1 MNRRSARP
9 SAQMVRQMATL
20 IASTTMLP
28 KTLAVIIA
36 KNVAENPPTAKQI
49 NNVVNG
55 SGSGAQAAS
64 ALSRL
69 WSSAGTLYGGVRNT
83 AGTLYGGVRGTV
95 GGFWKLG
102 QIGKDTAVVSGY
114 GIQIWV
120 MIAII
125 MLIMGSIYKIALM
138 RKKAKAI
145 NTMQNVSGTV
155 ATVART
161 AVNLAQTGANIAK
174 RSANIVVSRSEK
186 LSAIL
191 EQLEAKLYNPNQVL
205 SNIET
210 ANLQKKIEHLQREIG
225 AALQDCGAMVDRL
238 QNGASRVLGG
248 NGGAGLIMTTARTT
262 AFILGE
268 SRREAANLNKPGAIQ
283 KAITGAGQAV
293 GAAAAV
299 GASGGGLL
307 LMAAAGAAAG
317 ASARQASPPR
327 LTNARRQASPP
338 RLTNARRQTSPRRL
352 TNARRQTSPRRLTNA
367 RRQTSPPRLTNAR
380 RQASPPRRRSPNN
393 NRNSNNALK
402 KLLKQVN

>member
-64 ALSRL
+64 VLSRL
-69 WSSAGTLYGGVRNT
+69 WSSAGKFAGGARNTAGTLYGGARNT

-161 AVNLAQTGANIAK
+161 AVNLAQTGANIA
-174 RSANIVVSRSEK
+174 RRGANIVVSRSEK

-191 EQLEAKLYNPNQVL
+191 EQLEEKLYNPNQVL

-210 ANLQKKIEHLQREIG
+210 ANLEKKIERLQRELG
-225 AALQDCGAMVDRL
+225 AALQDCGTMVDRL

-293 GAAAAV
+293 GAAAAA

-338 RLTNARRQTSPRRL
+338 RLTNARRQASP
-352 TNARRQTSPRRLTNA
+352 
-367 RRQTSPPRLTNAR
+367 PPRLTNAR

>member
-64 ALSRL
+64 VLSRL
-69 WSSAGTLYGGVRNT
+69 WSSAGKFAGGARNT

-161 AVNLAQTGANIAK
+161 AVNLAQTGANIA
-174 RSANIVVSRSEK
+174 RRGANIVVSRSEK

-191 EQLEAKLYNPNQVL
+191 EQLEEKLYNPNQVL

-210 ANLQKKIEHLQREIG
+210 ANLEKKIERLQRELG
-225 AALQDCGAMVDRL
+225 AALQDCGTMVDRL

-293 GAAAAV
+293 GAAAA

-338 RLTNARRQTSPRRL
+338 
-352 TNARRQTSPRRLTNA
+352 
-367 RRQTSPPRLTNAR
+367 PRLTNAR